1 MPRILPPLQRM
12 WAEKDGTMTKTE
24 ARRVWLSGLPHIP
37 LRTLLTKLKHIKRA
51 EGLQIIATGRLAM
64 ELTLIFRE
72 N

>member
-1 MPRILPPLQRM
+1 
-12 WAEKDGTMTKTE
+12 MTKIE
-24 ARRVWLSGLPHIP
+24 ARRVWLLGLPR
-37 LRTLLTKLKHIKRA
+37 LSRYALLTKLKHIKRA